1 MEPLPGAHV
10 RNERLGSV
18 INFILHRLGQT
29 LIVLFGVTVIIFFV
43 LRVMPGDPVALIFGE
58 GDDANLGES
67 RLLYEQ
73 QLGLDQPLYIQY
85 FKFLGQLSRGDF
97 GNSIVRGGEPVLD
110 MVSRA
115 LPLTLE
121 LSVYALIIALVISV
135 PVAILSALKQN
146 TIWDRGGTAF
156 ALIGVSLP
164 SFWQGIMLIMFFA
177 VWIPIFPVSGVMGA
191 QMSVTRITG
200 APFTDAMLTGNW
212 EAAWSVLRH
221 MTLPAITLGTGISGQ
236 FVRVLRS
243 SLLEVKHQDFI
254 DAFRARG
261 LSEAAVVWHMLHN
274 AMPTTAVIIGL
285 RIGALLSG
293 TIVIETVFS
302 YPGMGFLLIQAINAR
317 DFPVVQG
324 VVVLLTA
331 MVIASNLLAD
341 ILHGMLDPRVKLSGG
356 KGSGA

>member
-1 MEPLPGAHV
+1 ML
-10 RNERLGSV
+10 
-18 INFILHRLGQT
+18 NFILHRAGQT
-29 LIVLFGVTVIIFFV
+29 LIVLFGVTLIIFFM
-43 LRVMPGDPVALIFGE
+43 LRVMPGDPVALMFAE
-58 GDDANLGES
+58 GDDEDIGAARAEFE
-67 RLLYEQ
+67 RA
-73 QLGLDQPLYIQY
+73 LGLDRPLYVQY
-85 FKFLGQLSRGDF
+85 FVFLGDILRLNF

-110 MVSRA
+110 MVARA
-115 LPLTLE
+115 LPLTIE
-121 LSVYALIIALVISV
+121 LSIYALLIALVIAV

-146 TIWDRGGTAF
+146 TVWDRGGTAF

-164 SFWQGIMLIMFFA
+164 SFWQGIMLVMFFA
-177 VWIPIFPVSGVMGA
+177 VWIPIFPVSGVLD
-191 QMSVTRITG
+191 TRLSITRVTG
-200 APFTDAMLTGNW
+200 APFTDAVLTGNW

-221 MTLPAITLGTGISGQ
+221 MTLPALTLGTGICGQ

-261 LSEAAVVWHMLHN
+261 LSERAVVRHMLHN

-293 TIVIETVFS
+293 TIVIETVFA
-302 YPGMGFLLIQAINAR
+302 YPGMGYLLIQAINAR

-331 MVIASNLLAD
+331 MVIAANLMAD
-341 ILHGMLDPRVKLSGG
+341 IIHGMLDPRVKLSGG
-356 KGSGA
+356 RGNK

>member
-1 MEPLPGAHV
+1 
-10 RNERLGSV
+10 V
-18 INFILHRLGQT
+18 INFVLHRFGQT

-43 LRVMPGDPVALIFGE
+43 LRVMPGDPVGLIFGE
-58 GDDANLGES
+58 GDDMDLGES
-67 RLLYEQ
+67 RRLYEE
-73 QLGLDQPLYIQY
+73 QLGLDQPLYVQY
-85 FKFLGQLSRGDF
+85 AKFLGEISRGEF
-97 GNSIVRGGEPVLD
+97 GTSFVRGGEPVIE
-110 MVSRA
+110 MVGRA
-115 LPLTLE
+115 LPLTIE
-121 LSVYALIIALVISV
+121 LSVFALLIALAISV
-135 PVAILSALKQN
+135 PIAILSALKQN

-177 VWIPIFPVSGVMGA
+177 VWAPIFPVSGVMDA
-191 QMSVTRITG
+191 HLRIDRITG
-200 APFTDAMLTGNW
+200 APITDAVLTGNW

-221 MTLPAITLGTGISGQ
+221 MVLPAITLGTGISGQ

-254 DAFRARG
+254 DALRARG
-261 LSEAAVVWHMLHN
+261 ISEPTVVRHMLHN
-274 AMPTTAVIIGL
+274 ALPTTAVIIGL

-293 TIVIETVFS
+293 TIVIETVFA
-302 YPGMGFLLIQAINAR
+302 YPGMGFLLIQGINAR

-331 MVIASNLLAD
+331 MVIAANLLAD

-356 KGSGA
+356 TGSGA

>member
-1 MEPLPGAHV
+1 
-10 RNERLGSV
+10 V
-18 INFILHRLGQT
+18 INFILHRMGQT
-29 LIVLFGVTVIIFFV
+29 LIVLFGVTLIIFFV
-43 LRVMPGDPVALIFGE
+43 LRIMPGDPVRLMFGE
-58 GDDANLGES
+58 GDDMDLGES
-67 RLLYEQ
+67 RMIYEQ
-73 QLGLDQPLYIQY
+73 QLGLDQPLHLQY
-85 FKFLGQLSRGDF
+85 LKFLGEIVRGEF

-110 MVSRA
+110 MVARA
-115 LPLTLE
+115 LPLTIE
-121 LSVYALIIALVISV
+121 LSAYALIIALAIAI
-135 PVAILSALKQN
+135 PIAILSALQQN

-177 VWIPIFPVSGVMGA
+177 VWVPIFPVSGVMDA
-191 QMSVTRITG
+191 RLSIERITG
-200 APFTDAMLTGNW
+200 APFTDAILTGNW

-221 MTLPAITLGTGISGQ
+221 MTLPALTLGTGICGQ
-236 FVRVLRS
+236 LVRVLRS

-261 LSEAAVVWHMLHN
+261 LGEPTIVRHMLHN
-274 AMPTTAVIIGL
+274 ALPTTAVIVGM

-331 MVIASNLLAD
+331 MVIAANLLAD
-341 ILHGMLDPRVKLSGG
+341 ILHGILDPRVKLSGG